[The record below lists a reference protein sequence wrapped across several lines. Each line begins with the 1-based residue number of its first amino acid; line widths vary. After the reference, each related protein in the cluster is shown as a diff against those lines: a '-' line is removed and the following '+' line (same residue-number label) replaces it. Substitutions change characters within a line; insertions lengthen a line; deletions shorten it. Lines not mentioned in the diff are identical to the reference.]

1 MGLKMMKDDYVY
13 IVKTIDNTLVGVA
26 TSEDEAK
33 HMIQQVMNQADY
45 MKEYMFEYY
54 PYKLNEIHDW

>member
-1 MGLKMMKDDYVY
+1 MKDDYVY

-33 HMIQQVMNQADY
+33 HMIQRVMNQADY

-54 PYKLNEIHDW
+54 LYKLNEIHDW

>member
-1 MGLKMMKDDYVY
+1 MGLKMKDDYVY

-33 HMIQQVMNQADY
+33 HMIQQVKILNILNTN
-45 MKEYMFEYY
+45 Y
-54 PYKLNEIHDW
+54 P

>member
-1 MGLKMMKDDYVY
+1 MEDEYVY
-13 IVKTIDNTLVGVA
+13 IVKTIDKTLVGVA

-33 HMIQQVMNQADY
+33 NMIQRVINITGY

-54 PYKLNEIHDW
+54 SYKLNEINDW

>member
-1 MGLKMMKDDYVY
+1 MKNDYVY

-33 HMIQQVMNQADY
+33 HMIQRVINITGH

-54 PYKLNEIHDW
+54 PYKLNEINDW

>member
-1 MGLKMMKDDYVY
+1 MKDDYVY

-33 HMIQQVMNQADY
+33 HMIQRVINITGH

-54 PYKLNEIHDW
+54 SYKLNEINDW